1 MDTTTGAIVA
11 LSTALLRIY
20 SANLQ
25 SVDLVGDYY
34 ATIAPGAVKRE
45 DVTPTNNFYVQWG
58 KAREPS
64 RVWSKAVMGGLDD
77 MNLRRSVWRWL
88 RMELRLSESA
98 TAGKALAT
106 SLNLEEDGS
115 IPKEGVDAN
124 GLISEGD
131 PKDLTMSVFPLQDRS
146 PEELIKPNKS
156 VNLLRSLKD
165 TELPFWTEFQER
177 VFPPAAGK
185 KRQPVGLALTPLTP
199 QGKLLLSRVKQFS
212 PYVAG
217 RMLSWLRSFSDER
230 LQLAAISVTNAE
242 FDDIFSS
249 RLKDEEDAQSE
260 LDWAE
265 QEA

>member
-11 LSTALLRIY
+11 LSTALLRVY

-64 RVWSKAVMGGLDD
+64 RVWTKAIIGGFDD
-77 MNLRRSVWRWL
+77 MNLRRAVWRWL
-88 RMELRLSESA
+88 RMELRLSETAS
-98 TAGKALAT
+98 AGKALAS
-106 SLNLEEDGS
+106 SLRLEEDGS
-115 IPKEGVDAN
+115 IPKKGVDN
-124 GLISEGD
+124 VGIITDGD
-131 PKDLTMSVFPLQDRS
+131 PEDLMLSSLPPQERN
-146 PEELIKPNKS
+146 PGELVKPNKS
-156 VNLLRSLKD
+156 VNLLRELKD
-165 TELPFWTEFQER
+165 TEIPFWMEFQER
-177 VFPPAAGK
+177 VFPPAVGK
-185 KRQPVGLALTPLTP
+185 KRQPVGMALTPLTP
-199 QGKLLLSRVKQFS
+199 QGKQLLSRVKQFS

-249 RLKDEEDAQSE
+249 RLEDEEDAESV

-265 QEA
+265 TEA